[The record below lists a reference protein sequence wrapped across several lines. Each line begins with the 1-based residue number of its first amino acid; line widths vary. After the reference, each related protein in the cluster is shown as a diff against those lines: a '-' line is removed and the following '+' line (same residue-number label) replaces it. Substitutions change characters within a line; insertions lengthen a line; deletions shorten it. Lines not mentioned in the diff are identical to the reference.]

1 MTVTLLNWIY
11 VAITT
16 YIIGWFCLNKI
27 SPVITKDGN
36 GLRFCITD
44 RLFAGFFAVT
54 TYAAFFSI
62 FYKVGIV
69 ANTVLIAACLA
80 VMVFCRKEFARD
92 HKDIRPS
99 RSAYTAVTGIIA
111 VLVFLFILMYTAESD
126 FHYDTGL
133 YHAQSIH
140 WIEDYGLVRGLGLL
154 HFRLAYNSNYF
165 PVCALYSLRDLT
177 GGQSLHSL
185 SGYLTMITG
194 LYALSGLADSI
205 RNRTIFGKT
214 AFSDA
219 LRLAPLL
226 GIIVVCMELTSPE
239 TDFAVTF
246 TFFWMCI
253 RYAEITER
261 DEDNAVAFA
270 LLSVTAVVLVGLK
283 LTAAVSLLL
292 VAVSVT
298 ELVIKYKRYDLIAV
312 FAIISLIVILPY
324 LIRNYYISGWLV
336 YPFGGIDV
344 FDVAWK
350 IPKEVLA
357 GDAGMITQ
365 GSQVGNDGIPEG
377 VVMEALGWLKR
388 WWTDN
393 YYATRMFYTSIIL
406 SAPAFVFVMFR
417 KIGARARIMLI
428 MLVCALIFWF
438 IKAPAIR
445 YGYTCVLT
453 FPLAV
458 CGCLIRDAYLQD
470 KPSARS
476 FRILAVYA
484 VSLVVYLPTLISVPA
499 LIKYDYEESGA
510 RFDFGSH
517 LFSQADYPVSEAKE
531 RKWHG
536 MTVYYPAEGDQMW
549 YTGFVSTP
557 YAECYDDI
565 EWFTD
570 NISDGFYLKDR
581 PKS

>member
-1 MTVTLLNWIY
+1 MIITLLNWVY

-16 YIIGWFCLNKI
+16 YIIGWFCLNLI
-27 SPVITKDGN
+27 SRITVKGKDG
-36 GLRFCITD
+36 LRYCITD

-54 TYAAFFSI
+54 TYASIFSI
-62 FYKVGIV
+62 FYKVGIAANV
-69 ANTVLIAACLA
+69 ALIIMCLA
-80 VMVFCRKEFARD
+80 IMIFCRKSFIRD
-92 HKDIRPS
+92 HEGIRPKF
-99 RSAYTAVTGIIA
+99 SAYTVITGVFAVVI
-111 VLVFLFILMYTAESD
+111 FLFILMYTAESD

-140 WIEDYGLVRGLGLL
+140 WIEDYGLIRGLGLL

-165 PVCALYSLRDLT
+165 PVCALYSLRDIM

-185 SGYLTMITG
+185 SGYLTTVTG

-205 RNRTIFGKT
+205 RNKTIFTKT

-226 GIIVVCMELTSPE
+226 GIIVVCMEITSPE

-261 DEDNAVAFA
+261 DKDNAVAFA

-292 VAVSVT
+292 VVVSVT
-298 ELVIKYKRYDLIAV
+298 ELVIKHKRYDLIVV
-312 FAIISLIVILPY
+312 FGILSLIMILPY
-324 LIRNYYISGWLV
+324 LIRNYFISGWLV
-336 YPFGGIDV
+336 YPFGGIDI
-344 FDVAWK
+344 FDVSWK

-388 WWTDN
+388 WWVDN

-406 SAPAFVFVMFR
+406 SVPAFIFVMFR
-417 KIGARARIMLI
+417 KIGIRARILLI
-428 MLVCALIFWF
+428 MLTCALIFWF

-458 CGCLIRDAYLQD
+458 CGCLIRDSHSSENKAGLV
-470 KPSARS
+470 RL
-476 FRILAVYA
+476 IAVYA

-499 LIKYDYEESGA
+499 LIKYDYEESVA
-510 RFDFGSH
+510 RFDFPGH
-517 LFSQADYPVSEAKE
+517 YIGQVDYPVSEANE
-531 RKWHG
+531 RQWHG
-536 MTVYYPAEGDQMW
+536 ETVFYPVEGDQMW
-549 YTGFVSTP
+549 YSRFVSTP

-565 EWFTD
+565 EWFGD
-570 NISDGFYLKDR
+570 SISDGFYLKER
-581 PKS
+581 PGS